1 MVAVVK
7 DLVVG
12 FCPVVVACFGSD
24 VIKRSVALVDIA
36 VEVGPFVVAW
46 FCLDVVIFVMAVV
59 DLGVGFCLVDVA
71 WLCLDVVTC
80 VVVVVIVDLA
90 VGNCSVVEGSF
101 GLDVVISV
109 VAVVDVF
116 EIIVLEY
123 IGAAV
128 VVGWDL
134 AVCVKDRVEDTAR
147 IVLPVADVISGVVIG
162 IVDCDI
168 DLVDIVVRGVDTIA
182 CWVDVVVKHEGDI

>member
-12 FCPVVVACFGSD
+12 FCPVVVACFGLD

-59 DLGVGFCLVDVA
+59 DLGVRFCLVVVA
-71 WLCLDVVTC
+71 WFCVDVVTC
-80 VVVVVIVDLA
+80 VVVVIVDLV
-90 VGNCSVVEGSF
+90 VGNCSVGEGCF

-134 AVCVKDRVEDTAR
+134 AVCFKDRVEDTAR

-168 DLVDIVVRGVDTIA
+168 DLVDIVVRGVDSIA